1 MTTVD
6 SMLEQ
11 MLRRDEGERLRIYTD
26 TLGHPTIGVGRA
38 LDTQGIT
45 SAEADYLLLGD
56 IYRVQAEAGKNFPWA
71 GGLSPERMT
80 VLLSMLFQLGLPKV
94 MEFHEFLSAM
104 EHQNWSR
111 AAEEMRKSKWHAQ
124 TPIRNERLATQME
137 TGVYQP

>member
-1 MTTVD
+1 MRFGSCCGRGRANSSIPGWWAEAAHSRESDSPTPSDGSAEGEGEMTTVD

-56 IYRVQAEAGKNFPWA
+56 I
-71 GGLSPERMT
+71 
-80 VLLSMLFQLGLPKV
+80 
-94 MEFHEFLSAM
+94 
-104 EHQNWSR
+104 
-111 AAEEMRKSKWHAQ
+111 
-124 TPIRNERLATQME
+124 
-137 TGVYQP
+137 